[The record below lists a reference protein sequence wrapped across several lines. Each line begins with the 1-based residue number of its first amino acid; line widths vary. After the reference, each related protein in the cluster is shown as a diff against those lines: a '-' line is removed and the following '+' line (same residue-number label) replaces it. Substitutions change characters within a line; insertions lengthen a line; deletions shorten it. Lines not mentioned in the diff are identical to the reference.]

1 MQRWQSHTRI
11 GSVWVAP
18 HVMRCG
24 AQDLGVYV
32 SAYRRTGFASTLN
45 WYRTSRENWDDEAN
59 VPMVVPHPAL
69 MVTAGRDR
77 VLRPALSEGMEAY
90 VPNLKRAVGR
100 TVVRRS
106 APSQVSLTRHGA
118 GGPVSFFLVRTNA
131 PDDPGRRP
139 LGQQRAASSAYGRAR
154 AVARQ
159 LA

>member
-1 MQRWQSHTRI
+1 
-11 GSVWVAP
+11 
-18 HVMRCG
+18 MRCG

-118 GGPVSFFLVRTNA
+118 GGPVSFFFGAHERT
-131 PDDPGRRP
+131 RRSRTP
-139 LGQQRAASSAYGRAR
+139 ATGSATSSQLSLRPCSCGGSPACLRAGYKPAGVGLGHGITG
-154 AVARQ
+154 
-159 LA
+159 